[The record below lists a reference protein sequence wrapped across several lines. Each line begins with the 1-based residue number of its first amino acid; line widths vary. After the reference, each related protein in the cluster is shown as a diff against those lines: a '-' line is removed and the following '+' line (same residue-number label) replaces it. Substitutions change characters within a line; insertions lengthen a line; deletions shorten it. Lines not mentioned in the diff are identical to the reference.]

1 MGFRPQTQCCSEPL
15 FQREAKCNR
24 KGFAL
29 SSLVPKVKVY
39 GTRQKLPIVDKSL
52 VATAQ
57 ASPEGGRGGYSWE
70 FLEGVCLTLFQ
81 TKRCHFPHLF
91 SDQTSKIHT
100 RFQTLPLGRN
110 YVIIT

>member
-1 MGFRPQTQCCSEPL
+1 ME
-15 FQREAKCNR
+15 
-24 KGFAL
+24 
-29 SSLVPKVKVY
+29 VY

-57 ASPEGGRGGYSWE
+57 ASPEGGGVGGGGEYSWE
-70 FLEGVCLTLFQ
+70 FLAGVCLTLFQ
-81 TKRCHFPHLF
+81 TKKCHFPHLF

-110 YVIIT
+110 YVIIA